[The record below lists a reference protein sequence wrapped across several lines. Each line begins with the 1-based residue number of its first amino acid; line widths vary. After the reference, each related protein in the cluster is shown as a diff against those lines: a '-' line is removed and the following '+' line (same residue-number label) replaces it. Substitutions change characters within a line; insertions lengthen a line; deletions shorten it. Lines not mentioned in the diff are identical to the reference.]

1 VSQSYCCQILISCRG
16 IGANVG
22 ACDGR
27 GLGGLSNGAKRNA
40 KADQLYRVPRDNAH
54 KDNGSYEDTEPP
66 PGTSIVLWPVTVSR
80 FLFQLIRCP
89 FEKIQ
94 DCLS

>member
-1 VSQSYCCQILISCRG
+1 MTH
-16 IGANVG
+16 NVG

-27 GLGGLSNGAKRNA
+27 GLGGLSNAAKRNA

-66 PGTSIVLWPVTVSR
+66 PGTSTLLCSVAL
-80 FLFQLIRCP
+80 
-89 FEKIQ
+89 
-94 DCLS
+94 